1 MKKTI
6 PILFGLM
13 LVLASVPSFADSGSS
28 APGKATEASAINPP
42 STGPQGDCNCSVTQ
56 GNRTGLTDCAGT
68 YACEQKV
75 DEILPP
81 AKTDSKPKNGAKGV
95 RGA

>member
-13 LVLASVPSFADSGSS
+13 LLVASVPSFAET
-28 APGKATEASAINPP
+28 TEASAINPP

-56 GNRTGLTDCAGT
+56 GNRAGLTDCAGT

-81 AKTDSKPKNGAKGV
+81 AKSDSKPKNGAKGV